1 VSAKLRK
8 QALQLLAEQPMT
20 LRELA
25 EKMELKEKRAFKV
38 LRSLFEKGEISA
50 FTDDDK
56 IRRYRSAEAST

>member
-1 VSAKLRK
+1 MSAKLRK